1 MIKYNLRYRGPF
13 EYDKMVLNTLQYD
26 NEVKSMLR
34 KIKTGDYALLN
45 KENND
50 FENQLNKFM
59 TIMET
64 IQKNRLLY
72 E

>member
-34 KIKTGDYALLN
+34 KVKTGDYALLN

-64 IQKNRLLY
+64 IQENRLLY

>member
-26 NEVKSMLR
+26 NEVKLMLR

>member
-13 EYDKMVLNTLQYD
+13 EYDNMVLNSLQYD

>member
-13 EYDKMVLNTLQYD
+13 ECDKIVLNTLQYD

-45 KENND
+45 KENNN

>member
-13 EYDKMVLNTLQYD
+13 EYDKMVLNTMQYD

>member
-26 NEVKSMLR
+26 NEVKSMLH
-34 KIKTGDYALLN
+34 KVKTGDYALLN

>member
-34 KIKTGDYALLN
+34 KVKTGDYALLN
-45 KENND
+45 KENNN

>member
-34 KIKTGDYALLN
+34 KVKTGDYALLN
-45 KENND
+45 KENNN
-50 FENQLNKFM
+50 FENRLNKFM

>member
-1 MIKYNLRYRGPF
+1 MVKYNLRYRGPF

>member
-34 KIKTGDYALLN
+34 KIKTGDYALLS

>member
-26 NEVKSMLR
+26 NEVKLMLH

-45 KENND
+45 KENNN

>member
-26 NEVKSMLR
+26 NEVKSMFR
-34 KIKTGDYALLN
+34 KVKTGDYALLN

>member
-1 MIKYNLRYRGPF
+1 MVKYNLRYRGPF

-34 KIKTGDYALLN
+34 KIKTGDYALLS

>member
-50 FENQLNKFM
+50 FENQLNKFI

>member
-45 KENND
+45 KESNN

-64 IQKNRLLY
+64 IQKNRLLC

>member
-45 KENND
+45 KENNN

>member
-34 KIKTGDYALLN
+34 KVKTGDYALLN

>member
-34 KIKTGDYALLN
+34 KIKTGDYALLS

-50 FENQLNKFM
+50 FENQLNKFI

>member
-26 NEVKSMLR
+26 NEVKLMLR

-50 FENQLNKFM
+50 FENQLNEFM